1 MKLCAMMSESGLTHV
16 LKVAESLA
24 ERGNNVLIISG
35 RVSREQKRYEKIC
48 EGIFTRLSIDFPVC
62 GKTSSKEGEEKV
74 KFFSLNGKVDENV
87 WNITVIAKAR
97 GEG

>member
-1 MKLCAMMSESGLTHV
+1 MCLSSQEEHQESRRDMGKFARVFLRGEFIYRGL
-16 LKVAESLA
+16 
-24 ERGNNVLIISG
+24 I
-35 RVSREQKRYEKIC
+35 
-48 EGIFTRLSIDFPVC
+48 FPVC